1 MATLDVSRVLRNP
14 RFKSPVTVYRRTYE
28 VNDYGRTVAAETSET
43 VQAVVQPARER
54 DLERLPE
61 GDRVAG
67 TIKIYCETPLT
78 VRADGRL
85 PDEILWRGLRHIVKA
100 CDAWLYGPGFYVA
113 LAVPQAV
120 QTSEADDDA

>member
-14 RFKSPVTVYRRTYE
+14 RFRSPITVCRRTYDI
-28 VNDYGRTVAAETSET
+28 NDYGRTVTKETSET
-43 VQAVVQPARER
+43 VQAVVQPAGEH

-67 TIKIYCETPLT
+67 TIKVYCEMPLT
-78 VRADGRL
+78 VRADGCL
-85 PDEILWRGLRHIVKA
+85 PDEIIWRGLRHIVKS

-113 LAVPQAV
+113 LAVPQNV
-120 QTSEADDDA
+120 QTSEADDA